1 MLTDMKELIKKV
13 LKEETEDL
21 HYIDTYWREMNQKLE
36 GIIKRI
42 TTELPMMKSVPVKKE
57 TNSKLKLV
65 QYSDIDNWGVD
76 VGRSD
81 SLTALADKIKHMIRT
96 GKSDGIKRMLEK
108 IATGRIKSLS
118 KPKHYD
124 SEFLGRGH
132 FRWDNKAYRLT
143 PKEIER
149 VKEYF
154 KL

>member
-1 MLTDMKELIKKV
+1 MKELIKQV
-13 LKEETEDL
+13 LREETEDL

-57 TNSKLKLV
+57 INSKLKIV
-65 QYSDIDNWGVD
+65 QYSDMDKWGGEA
-76 VGRSD
+76 GRSD
-81 SLTALADKIKHMIRT
+81 SLSALADKIKHMIRT

-118 KPKHYD
+118 KISKGGYYD

-132 FRWDNKAYRLT
+132 FRWNHKAYRLT